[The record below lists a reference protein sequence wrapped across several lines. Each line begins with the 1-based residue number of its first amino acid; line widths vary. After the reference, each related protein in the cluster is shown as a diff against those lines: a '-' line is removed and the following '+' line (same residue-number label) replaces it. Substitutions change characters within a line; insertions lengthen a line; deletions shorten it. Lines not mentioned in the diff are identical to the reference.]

1 MSWKICE
8 KRQQVL
14 DATGHTLVT
23 GGPGSGKTTI
33 ALLKALHRIELGLEG
48 GQCVLFLSFSRAAVA
63 RIAEAA
69 KKHIPKADRTR
80 LNIQTFH
87 SFFWDILRAYGYLL
101 GAPKRLTLLAPHD
114 EKAMSDGIDRDDENP
129 AWQAW
134 KMERERLF
142 RENGQTAFD
151 LFAPKAAELLARS
164 TRIRSIVVNR
174 YPLIIVDEAQDTG
187 PDQWACVKALADHSQ
202 ALCLADLDQQI
213 FDFLPGIGP
222 ERIQQIEEDLHPIRI
237 DLGSEN
243 NRSPDRE
250 IAAFGYDILTGAT
263 RKGPYKGISQF
274 NFHPRADHRNLSI
287 RQSIGIVNGIVEKE
301 TGQPPESIALL
312 ASFDRGAAILSNAL
326 REGGK
331 PIPHKVL
338 FDEAAT
344 LLSSRFLAFLMEP
357 KTSTNHMIDLA
368 KALELLSSV
377 FRAKGTVGA
386 LKRAKG
392 LQLWAQQTREGK
404 VPTKAGLYRQLAS
417 LLSNLQTNSFSGDPR
432 KDWTLLRGILRDT
445 GIAEFLA
452 VDRDLQY
459 LMAFNRGKRIASG
472 LSSVWEDSGDYSSAR
487 QVLDA
492 ALAQDQIL
500 SGGEDL
506 SGIHVMTMH
515 KSKGKQFDAVIIFRS
530 AYAAPFT
537 WPRDPQPYRKSR
549 KILGVAITR
558 ARVHTMILNEAFPIC
573 PILSQHKL

>member
-1 MSWKICE
+1 MTWKICE

-14 DATGHTLVT
+14 DATGHILVT

-33 ALLKALHRIELGLEG
+33 ALLKALRRIELGLEP
-48 GQCVLFLSFSRAAVA
+48 GQRVLFLSFSRAAVA

-69 KKHIPKADRTR
+69 KKEVPKSNQKL

-87 SFFWDILRAYGYLL
+87 SFFWEILRTYGYLL
-101 GAPKRLTLLAPHD
+101 GAPRRLILLPPHD
-114 EKAMSDGIDRDDENP
+114 ERAMSDGIERDDRDP
-129 AWQAW
+129 AWRAW
-134 KMERERLF
+134 HTERERLF
-142 RENGQTAFD
+142 RETGLTAFD
-151 LFAPKAAELLARS
+151 LFATKVAEILARS
-164 TRIRSIVVNR
+164 TRIRRIVANR

-187 PDQWACVKALADHSQ
+187 PDQWTCIKALAEHSQ

-243 NRSPDRE
+243 NRSPDSE
-250 IAAFGYDILTGAT
+250 IMAFGYDILTGAT

-274 NFHPRADHRNLSI
+274 NFHPRADHRDLSI
-287 RQSIGIVNGIVEKE
+287 RQSVGIVNEIVETK
-301 TGQPPESIALL
+301 TGQPPESIAML

-357 KTSTNHMIDLA
+357 KTNTNHMIDLA

-392 LQLWAQQTREGK
+392 LQLWAQQTRESK
-404 VPTKAGLYRQLAS
+404 VPTKAGLYRQIAS
-417 LLSNLQTNSFSGDPR
+417 LLSELQTNAFSGDPR
-432 KDWTLLRGILRDT
+432 RDWTLLRGMLRDT
-445 GIAEFLA
+445 GVAELLA

-472 LSSVWEDSGDYSSAR
+472 LSSVWEDGGDYSSAR
-487 QVLDA
+487 EVLDA

-530 AYAAPFT
+530 AYAAPFA
-537 WPRDPQPYRKSR
+537 WPRDPQPYRRSR
-549 KILGVAITR
+549 KILRVAITR
-558 ARVHTMILNEAFPIC
+558 ARVHTMILNEAFPSC